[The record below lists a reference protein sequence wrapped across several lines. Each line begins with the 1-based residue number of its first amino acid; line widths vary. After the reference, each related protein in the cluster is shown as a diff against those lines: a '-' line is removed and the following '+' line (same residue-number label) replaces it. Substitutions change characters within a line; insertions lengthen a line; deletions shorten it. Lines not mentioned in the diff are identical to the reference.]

1 MLSFLCIPQEVPA
14 GLSLPAATLGQ
25 KAMLF
30 ISSHSMQNKT
40 LIRLDIAILL
50 HVSFRG
56 FSLKITLDTGWPK
69 IF

>member
-14 GLSLPAATLGQ
+14 GLSLAAATLGL

-40 LIRLDIAILL
+40 LIRLDIAVLL
-50 HVSFRG
+50 HV
-56 FSLKITLDTGWPK
+56 
-69 IF
+69 